1 LDRLLKPK
9 ETSSSFFPHM
19 GWGTIPILASVLSLY
34 IVRMNTIELI
44 WRGLILIILAYF
56 AWSSFVT
63 GSLLAGIFVLLCIP
77 VWLYIG
83 LYNIGYF

>member
-1 LDRLLKPK
+1 
-9 ETSSSFFPHM
+9 
-19 GWGTIPILASVLSLY
+19 
-34 IVRMNTIELI
+34 MNTIELI
-44 WRGLILIILAYF
+44 WRGLILIVLAYF

-63 GSLLAGIFVLLCIP
+63 GGVLSGVLLLLCIP